1 MEEMYNRLYLQE
13 LAHKWKTGQ
22 LNETE
27 KERFDLWEKSH
38 QDDILNFPENSGGP
52 EVVKARML
60 ERLMKGMQEE
70 NPVKKQTSLAKLW
83 PAITIAASLLIVT
96 GIATYFYAN
105 YSNGTISNS
114 SVAYTGQVHPGRD
127 KAVLTLGNGTEISLT
142 NAKNGTLLKED
153 GTTINKTAGG
163 KLVYTGSATSKNLN
177 TLNTITTPRG
187 GKWELRLPDGSMV
200 WLNAASSLTYPVSF
214 DGSKE
219 RLVELKGEAY
229 FEVARDKS
237 HPFKVKTARQ
247 EVEVLGTHFNVE
259 SYPEEI
265 LSKTT
270 LLTGSVRI
278 STADQ
283 SALIKPGEQA
293 LLSAA
298 NKLSIINVDVSSAVA
313 WKNGDFVFIK
323 EDLKSVMRKI
333 SRWYDVEIIYQ
344 GDFSSKTF
352 TGTVSRSEN
361 IDKALGLL
369 ELTGVVH
376 FKIKGRSVI
385 VMP

>member
-1 MEEMYNRLYLQE
+1 MEEMYSRSYLQK

-27 KERFDLWEKSH
+27 QEDFDLWEKSH
-38 QDDILNFPENSGGP
+38 QDDLLNFPENSGGP

-60 ERLMKGMQEE
+60 ERLLKGMQEE
-70 NPVKKQTSLAKLW
+70 NPVIKQRRFGKLW
-83 PAITIAASLLIVT
+83 PAAAIAASLFMVIGLAI
-96 GIATYFYAN
+96 YFYTRP
-105 YSNGTISNS
+105 SNDPLNS
-114 SVAYTGQVHPGRD
+114 SSVNYATQVRPGTD
-127 KAVLTLGNGTEISLT
+127 KAVLTIGNGSEISLS
-142 NAKNGTLLKED
+142 NARTGALLKEN
-153 GTTINKTAGG
+153 GTTISKTGEG
-163 KLVYTGSATSKNLN
+163 KLVYTGVTGSGNSNTS
-177 TLNTITTPRG
+177 NTITTPRG
-187 GKWELRLPDGSMV
+187 GKWQLRLPDGSMV

-214 DGSKE
+214 EGSKD

-229 FEVARDKS
+229 FEVARDKA

-265 LSKTT
+265 LTKTT
-270 LLTGSVRI
+270 LLSGSVRV
-278 STADQ
+278 STADK
-283 SALIKPGEQA
+283 SALIRPGEQA

-298 NKLSIINVDVSSAVA
+298 DKFSIINVDTESAVA
-313 WKNGDFVFIK
+313 WKNGEFSFIK

-344 GDFSSKTF
+344 GEHASKTF

-376 FKIKGRSVI
+376 FKVKGRSVI